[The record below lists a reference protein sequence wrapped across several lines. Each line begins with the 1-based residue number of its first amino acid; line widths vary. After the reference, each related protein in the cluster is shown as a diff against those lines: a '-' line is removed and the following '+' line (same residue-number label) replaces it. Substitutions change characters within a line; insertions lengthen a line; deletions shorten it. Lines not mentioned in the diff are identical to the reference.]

1 MHFSFSQIVVIEK
14 KQHQKG
20 KRSQNI
26 WRHSLSCALEVWDSR
41 NKKLPVSVCP
51 CKLYLA
57 PHIADIWAIIR
68 SCTFPHCLLSC
79 SSCLPS
85 CAFCYLAM
93 PLLSM
98 CIFSFVL
105 ENKRSLIINHSPTK
119 KESKLT
125 IFLKNMCTTI
135 PRDFKVTLLNVNFV
149 LRFLEFKV
157 LPQQPGTKWSLFDFQ
172 CWAVKRHI
180 WYKCDIFKIS
190 HTVSN

>member
-79 SSCLPS
+79 STCLPS

-98 CIFSFVL
+98 CILSFVL

-119 KESKLT
+119 KRKVHWQYFSRTYMYNYSK
-125 IFLKNMCTTI
+125 
-135 PRDFKVTLLNVNFV
+135 
-149 LRFLEFKV
+149 RFQGNLVKCQFCA
-157 LPQQPGTKWSLFDFQ
+157 SLFG
-172 CWAVKRHI
+172 I
-180 WYKCDIFKIS
+180 
-190 HTVSN
+190 

>member
-1 MHFSFSQIVVIEK
+1 MCEIPGIK
-14 KQHQKG
+14 
-20 KRSQNI
+20 
-26 WRHSLSCALEVWDSR
+26 SCQCQ
-41 NKKLPVSVCP
+41 CP
-51 CKLYLA
+51 CKLYLT

-98 CIFSFVL
+98 CILSFVL

-119 KESKLT
+119 KRKKQSL
-125 IFLKNMCTTI
+125 FLKNICTTI

-180 WYKCDIFKIS
+180 WYNCDIFTKYLTQFQIKS
-190 HTVSN
+190 TGTIYRYRPPK